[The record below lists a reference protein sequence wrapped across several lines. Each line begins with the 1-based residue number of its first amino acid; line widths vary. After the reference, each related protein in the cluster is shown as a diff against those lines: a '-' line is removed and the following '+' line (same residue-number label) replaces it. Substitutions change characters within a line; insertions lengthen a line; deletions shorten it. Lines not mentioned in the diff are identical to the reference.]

1 MISLKKARREFAR
14 SVRDEYQFKKNSLE
28 KDVKLLWS
36 EIPGQSMFDSEE
48 YAKLTINSHPYIH
61 DSEKGVIPSKQR
73 EVLGLDFLVDYFT
86 TINHF
91 KDGLRRYHP
100 SLI

>member
-1 MISLKKARREFAR
+1 MTALKNAKKEFAKSIR
-14 SVRDEYQFKKNSLE
+14 EAYQFKKASLE

-36 EIPGQSMFDSEE
+36 ETPGQSMFDSEH
-48 YAKLTINSHPYIH
+48 YAKLTISSHPYIN
-61 DSEKGVIPSKQR
+61 DSKRGVISSEQR
-73 EVLGLDFLVDYFT
+73 EILGLDFLVDYFT